1 MIIRVRLTN
10 TTVPEDI
17 FLFDLMVDEFFM
29 PLPEYPYFGYCGALN
44 HTEDGYGVLLTADGV
59 IDLGSLFSG
68 DSRYHKTN
76 LRQRKMVAGEY
87 ITIWVKFSGP
97 AEEVTYRIDRVV
109 QLSSV
114 TPLVSFSKATQRSIQ
129 TVRGLP
135 VFRARTV
142 NPIVINGFDNTT
154 YRPPIGTLG
163 DIVRTQD
170 TFLFYPDDA
179 VAKNGQM
186 IHVPIDPNDVQL
198 IVQADE

>member
-1 MIIRVRLTN
+1 MIIRVRFTN

-17 FLFDLMVDEFFM
+17 FLFDLMVDEFFV

-44 HTEDGYGVLLTADGV
+44 HTEDGYGVLLMGDGV
-59 IDLGSLFSG
+59 IDLGSTVSS

-76 LRQRKMVAGEY
+76 LRQRRMVGGEY
-87 ITIWVKFSGP
+87 ITVWAKFSGP

-114 TPLVSFSKATQRSIQ
+114 TPLVSFCKATQRSIQ

-142 NPIVINGFDNTT
+142 TPIVIKGFDNAT
-154 YRPPIGTLG
+154 YRPPIGILG
-163 DIVRTQD
+163 DVVRTQG
-170 TFLFYPDDA
+170 TFLFFPDDA
-179 VAKNGQM
+179 VAKDGRM
-186 IHVPIDPNDVQL
+186 IHVLIDPGDVQL
-198 IVQADE
+198 VVESDE